1 MVGKRLAE
9 ETRREDILRAAYDVA
24 ARQGLDALTLRA
36 VAARADVS
44 HGTVVFHFKRKR
56 ELVASL
62 LDRVLYATAVLRVPD
77 EIAQITRPSERM
89 HALIRA
95 EMDRLSADPRHFR
108 LLLEYW
114 TIGVR
119 NATIRQK
126 MRVALEQYREGFSDL
141 AGGIVNGALQ
151 PRPRRTSQ
159 GSGRET
165 VTVKGVA
172 AVAVSLIHGCA
183 LQSVIDPK
191 GFDVQQHFDA
201 AAQMLGRL
209 ANDRQV
215 GRTTERV
222 PA

>member
-1 MVGKRLAE
+1 MVGKKVAE

-24 ARQGLDALTLRA
+24 ARQGLEALTLRA

-62 LDRVLYATAVLRVPD
+62 VDRVLYATAVLRIPD
-77 EIAQITRPSERM
+77 AIARITRPSERM
-89 HALIRA
+89 HALLRA

-108 LLLEYW
+108 LLLDYW

-126 MRVALEQYREGFSDL
+126 IRVALEQYREGFSDL
-141 AGGIVNGALQ
+141 SDGIVNGDFK
-151 PRPRRTSQ
+151 PSRRRGSQ
-159 GSGRET
+159 NGKGA
-165 VTVKGVA
+165 VTATGVA

-201 AAQMLGRL
+201 AAQMLERI
-209 ANDRQV
+209 ANDQQ
-215 GRTTERV
+215 TTATV
-222 PA
+222 